1 MVFILLSCSS
11 NSTII
16 GKPACVCPTACTG
29 VIHYSTSQDAYT
41 DIQTHRPLQMHL
53 LDKHTQ
59 FSVHLIVHSVSF
71 KANLQVRSSRGPC
84 SAEFCCRPLI
94 SLTLLLP
101 KAERALKPGRP
112 LSQCCQDMLLQ
123 FYRRRHSLGER
134 AGRARE
140 SSFVSIQMEDY
151 PDQKSYIAIRLEY
164 HLNELSLIR
173 PN

>member
-1 MVFILLSCSS
+1 MCLSDS
-11 NSTII
+11 
-16 GKPACVCPTACTG
+16 VCRYDSL
-29 VIHYSTSQDAYT
+29 HMSQDAYT

-59 FSVHLIVHSVSF
+59 FSVHLIVHSVSI
-71 KANLQVRSSRGPC
+71 KANLQVRSSCGPC

-123 FYRRRHSLGER
+123 FTEGGIAWERERRGQESLPLFLYRWKI
-134 AGRARE
+134 
-140 SSFVSIQMEDY
+140 IQ
-151 PDQKSYIAIRLEY
+151 IRNLI
-164 HLNELSLIR
+164 LLSD
-173 PN
+173 

>member
-1 MVFILLSCSS
+1 MSLSDS
-11 NSTII
+11 
-16 GKPACVCPTACTG
+16 VCRYG
-29 VIHYSTSQDAYT
+29 SLHMSQDAYT

-59 FSVHLIVHSVSF
+59 FAVHLIVHSVSI
-71 KANLQVRSSRGPC
+71 KANLQVRSSCGPC

-123 FYRRRHSLGER
+123 FTEGGIAWERERGGQESLPFVLYRWKI
-134 AGRARE
+134 
-140 SSFVSIQMEDY
+140 IQ
-151 PDQKSYIAIRLEY
+151 IRNLI
-164 HLNELSLIR
+164 LLSD
-173 PN
+173 